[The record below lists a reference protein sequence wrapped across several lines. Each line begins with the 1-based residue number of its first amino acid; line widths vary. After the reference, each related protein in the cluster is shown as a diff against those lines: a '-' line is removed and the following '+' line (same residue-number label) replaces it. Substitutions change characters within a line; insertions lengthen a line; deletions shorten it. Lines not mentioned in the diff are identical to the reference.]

1 MQSNL
6 EGADKQMRNSYDFN
20 NMGTW
25 AKQIAQVE
33 VASCKQHIVCTSNG
47 HRTVNSTHHTCI

>member
-1 MQSNL
+1 MQSNRD
-6 EGADKQMRNSYDFN
+6 GADKQMRNSYDFN

-33 VASCKQHIVCTSNG
+33 VTSCKQYI
-47 HRTVNSTHHTCI
+47 